1 MLNMMNGSRTLRI
14 GQLLLRVG
22 GIAIGL
28 IFALL
33 GTFRDLFA
41 GAEPT
46 KRDRP
51 IQDSDLV
58 GDYNFRTQQF
68 DSGTDPAGWYGEDS
82 EE

>member
-1 MLNMMNGSRTLRI
+1 MLSMMKGGRILRVR
-14 GQLLLRVG
+14 QLLLRVG

-33 GTFRDLFA
+33 DTFRDLFA
-41 GAEPT
+41 GAEST
-46 KRDRP
+46 KQDRP

-58 GDYNFRTQQF
+58 GDYNFQTQQF
-68 DSGTDPAGWYGEDS
+68 DSGTDPAGWYGEDL